1 MLIDARQLQDDH
13 VFESDICIVGGGA
26 AGISMALALA
36 GTPWSVT
43 LLESGGFE
51 YDDEVQALYDGQS
64 DGVLLQPG
72 ERYISRSRWRYL
84 GGATNN
90 WTGLCVPL
98 GATDFETRPWFPDS
112 GWPIT
117 QNDLTSFYQDAARVL
132 RIGPVD
138 VDAHLSGEPL
148 LPLPSFTSMRYQLTS
163 VRFGRDYRQ
172 DLLAVPN
179 LTVALYANATAFEAD
194 ETGGR
199 VQEVRVAT
207 LNGKRL
213 TAKARLYVLA
223 TGGIENAR
231 LLLVSDSVQRT
242 GLGNRNDLVGRYFM
256 EHLEGTV
263 GAMILSDQLEAR
275 ERFRPTP
282 DYLFHGF
289 TLSPAVRERE
299 HLFNA
304 SIEIEFGE
312 PYRPESPLGGTPLN
326 LDDAIHRLDH
336 LDMPPPVETAH
347 SLCFARAEQ
356 SPNPQ
361 SRVTLLPELDALG
374 MRRTH
379 LAWRVRDRDHLS
391 LRRTMERM
399 AQELGAQRI
408 GRGMM
413 LLSDDDPWR
422 AVHEANHH
430 MGTTRMSSHP
440 KSGVVNS
447 DGRLHDVDNLYVAG
461 SSQFPTGG
469 AANPTLTIVAL
480 ALRQA
485 QQLQTVLARG

>member
-1 MLIDARQLQDDH
+1 MLIDARELQDEH
-13 VFESDICIVGGGA
+13 VIESDICIVGGGA

-51 YDDEVQALYDGQS
+51 YDEAVQALYDGQN
-64 DGVLLQPG
+64 DGVLLEPG
-72 ERYISRSRWRYL
+72 YRYISRSRWRYF
-84 GGATNN
+84 GGATNA

-98 GATDFETRPWFPDS
+98 GTTDFHTRPWFPDS

-117 QNDLTSFYQDAARVL
+117 QGDLTSFYQDAARLL
-132 RIGPVD
+132 RIDPVD
-138 VDAHLSGEPL
+138 PDADLSGEPL
-148 LPLPSFTSMRYQLTS
+148 LPLPSFTSMRYQLS
-163 VRFGRDYRQ
+163 GVRFGRDYRQ
-172 DLLAVPN
+172 ELLAVPN
-179 LTVALYANATAFEAD
+179 LTVAVHANATAFETD

-207 LNGKRL
+207 LNGTRL
-213 TAKARLYVLA
+213 TAQARLYVLA

-242 GLGNRNDLVGRYFM
+242 GLGNRDDLVGRYFM
-256 EHLEGTV
+256 EHLEGTIGV
-263 GAMILSDQLEAR
+263 MILSDQLEAI
-275 ERFRPTP
+275 ERFGPTP
-282 DYLFHGF
+282 EHLFRGF
-289 TLSPAVRERE
+289 TLSAAARERE
-299 HLFNA
+299 HLLNA
-304 SIEIEFGE
+304 SIEIEFEE
-312 PYRPESPLGGTPLN
+312 PYRPESPLGGTPLA

-336 LDMPPPVETAH
+336 LDRRLPVETAY

-356 SPNPQ
+356 SPNPE
-361 SRVTLLPELDALG
+361 SRVTLLPEVDALG

-379 LAWRVRDRDHLS
+379 LDWRLHERDHLS

-408 GRGMM
+408 GRGMV

-422 AVHEANHH
+422 RVHESNHH
-430 MGTTRMSSHP
+430 MGTTRMSSDP
-440 KSGVVNS
+440 RTGVVNG

-461 SSQFPTGG
+461 SSLFPTVG

-480 ALRQA
+480 AVRQA
-485 QQLQTVLARG
+485 QHLQTVLARG